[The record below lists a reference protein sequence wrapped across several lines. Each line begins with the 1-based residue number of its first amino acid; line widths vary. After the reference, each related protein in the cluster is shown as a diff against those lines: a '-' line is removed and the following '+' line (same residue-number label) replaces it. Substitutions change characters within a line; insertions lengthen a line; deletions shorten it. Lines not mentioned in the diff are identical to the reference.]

1 MISGYIDDQQHMCDI
16 MSIQLMLF
24 ASAGNPPP
32 QEENVVSAGF
42 LKSAFPKAVRLLNE
56 ADIVLR
62 RKALLTISVML
73 PSSLQFEPA
82 LALDAFVRVSSVL
95 VLRCVLPHP
104 FICVG
109 TLDKRFV
116 VRPVD

>member
-1 MISGYIDDQQHMCDI
+1 
-16 MSIQLMLF
+16 MSNQLMLF
-24 ASAGNPPP
+24 ASAGNPLP

-73 PSSLQFEPA
+73 PPLFQFDPS
-82 LALDAFVRVSSVL
+82 LALDAFVRVTSVL

-104 FICVG
+104 F
-109 TLDKRFV
+109 TR
-116 VRPVD
+116 VRNS

>member
-1 MISGYIDDQQHMCDI
+1 
-16 MSIQLMLF
+16 MSNQLMLF
-24 ASAGNPPP
+24 ASAGNPLP
-32 QEENVVSAGF
+32 QEEKVVSAGF

-73 PSSLQFEPA
+73 PPLFQFDPS
-82 LALDAFVRVSSVL
+82 LALDALVRVTSVL
-95 VLRCVLPHP
+95 MLRCPHP
-104 FICVG
+104 FTNVG
-109 TLDKRFV
+109 TLDKRFI

>member
-1 MISGYIDDQQHMCDI
+1 MHDI
-16 MSIQLMLF
+16 MSNHIMLF
-24 ASAGNPPP
+24 ASAGNPAP

-73 PSSLQFEPA
+73 PPLFQFDPL
-82 LALDAFVRVSSVL
+82 LALDALVRVTSVL
-95 VLRCVLPHP
+95 MLRCILPHP
-104 FICVG
+104 FTNVG
-109 TLDKRFV
+109 TLDKRV
-116 VRPVD
+116 DVRPVD

>member
-1 MISGYIDDQQHMCDI
+1 
-16 MSIQLMLF
+16 MSNQLMLF

-42 LKSAFPKAVRLLNE
+42 LKSAFPKAVRLLND

>member
-16 MSIQLMLF
+16 MSHQLMLF
-24 ASAGNPPP
+24 ASAGNP

-42 LKSAFPKAVRLLNE
+42 LKSAFPKAVRLLND

-82 LALDAFVRVSSVL
+82 LALDAFVRVTSVL

-104 FICVG
+104 F
-109 TLDKRFV
+109 TR
-116 VRPVD
+116 VRNS

>member
-1 MISGYIDDQQHMCDI
+1 MCDI

-42 LKSAFPKAVRLLNE
+42 LKSAFPKAVRLLND

-62 RKALLTISVML
+62 RNALLTISVML

>member
-42 LKSAFPKAVRLLNE
+42 LKSAFPKAVRLLND

>member
-16 MSIQLMLF
+16 MSIQLMLS

-42 LKSAFPKAVRLLNE
+42 LKSAFPKAVRLLND

-73 PSSLQFEPA
+73 PSSLQFERA